1 MKLVQQHIIKKSHP
15 NFKEIDNL
23 CFLSKN
29 LYNSGL
35 YSVRQHFFE
44 TQKYVS
50 GFTNI
55 NKFTKENQKDFRSLP
70 SNVSQQ
76 TLLMVDRNFK
86 SFFKLLKL
94 KQKDKYKEKINI
106 SNYLPKDGRYI
117 VIYTNQYINK
127 TELKN
132 GIIKPYKSNIKI
144 KTDKKNIKQVRIV
157 PKNGYYVIEI
167 IYEVNEKELLSNNER
182 YASIDLGINNLV
194 TLTSNIT
201 TPLII
206 NGKPLKSINQFYNKQ
221 NAELSSKLELKTK
234 KKTSNKLKSLS
245 LKRNNKVKDYL
256 HKASHE
262 VINHLVSNSINTLI
276 IGYNKGWKQEVNI
289 GRVNNQKFIGIPY
302 LMFINMLKY
311 KAKLVGITA
320 ILHEESYTSKCSFLD
335 NEVIGFHD
343 EYLGKRVHRGL
354 FKSKEGK
361 LINADVNGS
370 LNIMRKVVPNV
381 FKKEYGIEVCSTPI
395 VLTVKHN

>member
-320 ILHEESYTSKCSFLD
+320 ILHEESYTSKCK
-335 NEVIGFHD
+335 IGRASCR
-343 EYLGKRVHRGL
+343 ERV
-354 FKSKEGK
+354 
-361 LINADVNGS
+361 
-370 LNIMRKVVPNV
+370 
-381 FKKEYGIEVCSTPI
+381 
-395 VLTVKHN
+395 